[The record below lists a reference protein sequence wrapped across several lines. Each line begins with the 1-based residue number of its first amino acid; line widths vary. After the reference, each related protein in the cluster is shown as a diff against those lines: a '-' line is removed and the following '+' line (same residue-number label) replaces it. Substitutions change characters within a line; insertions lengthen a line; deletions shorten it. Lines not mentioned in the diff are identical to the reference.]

1 MKKLLLILF
10 AFATPFAV
18 HSQASYGD
26 LFLVDYNVKINVSTE
41 NDSIF
46 LSLIMTSASQKMTDD
61 PKLLLRLMDDTVIS
75 LDGRLLGSTS
85 RTDGAYMIGNVAV
98 ASNHFITEAKFP
110 ITKEQMEQFA
120 KGIKK
125 LRLNTSP
132 KFHEKSWRRDKIG
145 RKLFDKYKE
154 SSGNSFEDDF

>member
-1 MKKLLLILF
+1 MRKFLMFFCLLSLPLISR
-10 AFATPFAV
+10 A
-18 HSQASYGD
+18 QASYGD

-41 NDSIF
+41 NESIY
-46 LSLIMTSASQKMTDD
+46 LTLIMTSASIKMTDE

-75 LDGRLLGSTS
+75 LDGRLIGSTS
-85 RTDGAYMIGNVAV
+85 KSDGAYMIGSIAV

-110 ITKEQMEQFA
+110 IRPEQMEQFA

-145 RKLFDKYKE
+145 KVLYEKYKD
-154 SSGNSFEDDF
+154 SSSNSFEDDF